1 MITYVHEI
9 ALFQKIIINKIMDK
23 ESRNVK
29 KSSDK
34 ESKLKATCVEQTI
47 NKLLLI

>member
-1 MITYVHEI
+1 
-9 ALFQKIIINKIMDK
+9 MDK

-34 ESKLKATCVEQTI
+34 ESKLRATCVEQTI
-47 NKLLLI
+47 NKLLLIWRKTKLLVTSVCSQVPSVF

>member
-9 ALFQKIIINKIMDK
+9 ALFKKKKINKIMDK

-29 KSSDK
+29 KSNDK
-34 ESKLKATCVEQTI
+34 ESKLRATCVEQTI

>member
-1 MITYVHEI
+1 
-9 ALFQKIIINKIMDK
+9 MDK

-34 ESKLKATCVEQTI
+34 QVEGYLCRAG
-47 NKLLLI
+47 NKQIIDLLFI